1 MHWSQKFCVFHFM
14 SIKENDLK
22 YFWHLHK
29 LNAKK
34 QLSYKDGMNHFF
46 FTEVKAYLKQFL
58 SYHFLF
64 S

>member
-1 MHWSQKFCVFHFM
+1 M